1 MKNIFKKG
9 TYVGVL
15 FLSLAGIISCEK
27 DFTDIGS
34 GVISNNEFSTG
45 EVVLEV
51 EITQNNITSV
61 RADNISLS
69 ILETYWL
76 GVYNKPYAKKIEAG
90 FVSQL
95 SLPSNLVT
103 SEAAVVDTTTV
114 YNLDKVILKI
124 PYTSVFVSKDAD
136 GKPIFRLDSILG
148 NPAIPTALE
157 VYRNGTFI
165 NVLDPVD
172 PSKENSFSSDFVY
185 QEEELLSNAGFT
197 FKPNAA
203 LDTVFYFDR
212 IDRSA
217 SVNSTTSIQ
226 DTLKISNATSL
237 PGPFLAVPL
246 DLDEMKRLFWD
257 KFEDPDFSSSE
268 EFQTY
273 FKGIIVKVN
282 GADGAL
288 VPIDLAGTPTPSIDF
303 FYAKTILKG
312 SDVIENTTST
322 YSFPLANARS
332 STYAMSSATA
342 SVPNE
347 NFIVQGTA
355 GTSATVR
362 ILGVNLEE
370 LENNNPL
377 DPILEYKDKDANNDG
392 YLDLEELAALKDESN
407 QEGLLV
413 NDALLTFNVNKAA
426 SPDAGLLPQKLL
438 IYKNI
443 QNNAAVTPTHIEDSY
458 TEFASFGGDLLLDEE
473 GAPERYNFKITD
485 YISNLLDGTGD
496 DFPTLELKVF
506 NNITDLPVN
515 GSGVLDL
522 NVKTYNWNPRSVL
535 LLNGDNATNGVE
547 KAQLKISYTEKK

>member
-136 GKPIFRLDSILG
+136 GKSIFRLDSILG

-237 PGPFLAVPL
+237 PGPFLAVP
-246 DLDEMKRLFWD
+246 
-257 KFEDPDFSSSE
+257 
-268 EFQTY
+268 
-273 FKGIIVKVN
+273 
-282 GADGAL
+282 
-288 VPIDLAGTPTPSIDF
+288 
-303 FYAKTILKG
+303 
-312 SDVIENTTST
+312 
-322 YSFPLANARS
+322 
-332 STYAMSSATA
+332 
-342 SVPNE
+342 
-347 NFIVQGTA
+347 
-355 GTSATVR
+355 
-362 ILGVNLEE
+362 
-370 LENNNPL
+370 
-377 DPILEYKDKDANNDG
+377 
-392 YLDLEELAALKDESN
+392 
-407 QEGLLV
+407 
-413 NDALLTFNVNKAA
+413 
-426 SPDAGLLPQKLL
+426 
-438 IYKNI
+438 
-443 QNNAAVTPTHIEDSY
+443 
-458 TEFASFGGDLLLDEE
+458 
-473 GAPERYNFKITD
+473 
-485 YISNLLDGTGD
+485 
-496 DFPTLELKVF
+496 
-506 NNITDLPVN
+506 
-515 GSGVLDL
+515 
-522 NVKTYNWNPRSVL
+522 
-535 LLNGDNATNGVE
+535 
-547 KAQLKISYTEKK
+547 